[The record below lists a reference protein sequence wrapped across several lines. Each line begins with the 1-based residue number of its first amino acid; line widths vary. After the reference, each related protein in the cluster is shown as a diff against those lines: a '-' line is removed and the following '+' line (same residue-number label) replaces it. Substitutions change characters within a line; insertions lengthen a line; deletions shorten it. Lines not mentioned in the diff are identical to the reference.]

1 MIKQFLLKLQ
11 QNKKRK
17 QLREWLQ
24 TEQELKK
31 REAARVMVLDYS
43 YKITEVELEVLKQ
56 GNKKL
61 YIQHLKRERVLKIK
75 KKLDK
80 VFNDTEIARANEI
93 FGNIY
98 FEENKGKL
106 YILTRI
112 NLETMSGFDETKNA
126 IEIFKRKS
134 GIIEGFIWR

>member
-31 REAARVMVLDYS
+31 RGSARVMVLDYS

-56 GNKKL
+56 GNKNF
-61 YIQHLKRERVLKIK
+61 YIQHLKKEGVLKIK
-75 KKLDK
+75 KKLNR
-80 VFNDTEIARANEI
+80 VLNDTEISRVNEVLN
-93 FGNIY
+93 NIY
-98 FEENKGKL
+98 LEENDGKL
-106 YILTRI
+106 YFVTYIELR
-112 NLETMSGFDETKNA
+112 EMCGFDNIKNS
-126 IEIFKRKS
+126 IEVFKRKAGIVQ
-134 GIIEGFIWR
+134 GIIWS

>member
-31 REAARVMVLDYS
+31 RGSARVMVLDYS

-61 YIQHLKRERVLKIK
+61 YIQHLKREGALKIK
-75 KKLDK
+75 KKLDR
-80 VFNDTEIARANEI
+80 VLNDTEISRTNEVLN
-93 FGNIY
+93 NIY
-98 FEENKGKL
+98 LEENDGKL
-106 YILTRI
+106 YFVTYIELR
-112 NLETMSGFDETKNA
+112 EMRGFDNIKNS
-126 IEIFKRKS
+126 IEVFKRKAGIVQ
-134 GIIEGFIWR
+134 GIIWS

>member
-1 MIKQFLLKLQ
+1 MIKQFLFKLQ
-11 QNKKRK
+11 QRKEKKQVKGWLHVERK
-17 QLREWLQ
+17 LQ
-24 TEQELKK
+24 E
-31 REAARVMVLDYS
+31 RAAASVMVLDYS
-43 YKITEVELEVLKQ
+43 YKITEVELEVLKH

-98 FEENKGKL
+98 FEENEGKL

-112 NLETMSGFDETKNA
+112 NLEAMSGFDETKNA

>member
-17 QLREWLQ
+17 QLRKWLQ

-31 REAARVMVLDYS
+31 REAVSVMALDYS

-61 YIQHLKRERVLKIK
+61 YIQHLKREGVLKIK

-98 FEENKGKL
+98 FEENEGKL